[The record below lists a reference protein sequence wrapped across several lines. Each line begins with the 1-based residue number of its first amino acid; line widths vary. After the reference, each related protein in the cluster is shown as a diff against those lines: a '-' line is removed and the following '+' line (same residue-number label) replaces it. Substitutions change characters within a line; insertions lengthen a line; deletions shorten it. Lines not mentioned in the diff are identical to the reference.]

1 MVSIERQTRIFLLL
15 ISVLFIQLNYFDR
28 VYAERR
34 IYAESSI
41 FTCAEID
48 ENLAET
54 PVLTQGYTVTGTVS
68 DAETGKTLAGATVF
82 VPEIQYGV
90 ISASD
95 GFYKISLPEGEHKI
109 VFSFVG
115 YESFE
120 KVVGSDK
127 DITLD
132 VKLVSSSL
140 SLGEVTVSAQAAN
153 RNVEQAEMSSIA
165 VNIETM
171 RNIPAFLGEVDV
183 LRSVQLLPGVQ
194 SAGDGN
200 TGFFVRG
207 GNADQNLVLFD
218 DAVVFNASHLFNFF
232 SVFNP
237 DAVADLKLYKGG
249 IPPSYGGRLSSVLD
263 IDMKSGSMDDY
274 RVNGGIGLISSRVSV
289 EGPLQ
294 EGRSSFLVA
303 GRRTYA
309 DLFLKLSPD
318 ENQRDTRLYFYDL
331 NAKMNYVLDG
341 RNRIFLSGYFGRD
354 LTAFSDLFGFDWGN
368 ATGSMRWNRL
378 FSHRFTGNISLLYS
392 NYQFNISGDIGPAA
406 FRWQSAINNI
416 NLKTDFTYL
425 FNDNNIFSFGLHS
438 IYHNLDPGI
447 ISAAIEGASETTIEL
462 SAGNALEHGIYF
474 NNEQRLFDNRL
485 AIVYGARVSAFQVI
499 GPGKHYVFDKTD
511 PQEWEVA
518 DTVFLERGNIHDTF
532 YGWEPRLSLRFN
544 LSANSSLKAGY
555 NRMIQY
561 IQQAQSAQSVAPY
574 DVWYM
579 SSNNI
584 PPQVADQVAVGY
596 FRNFMNDNIEA
607 SVEFYYKDLNNI
619 SDVID
624 NGDIL
629 GNELLESQLRI
640 GDGWSYGAEMLVRKD
655 EGRFTGFA
663 GYTLART
670 RRKIDGINDGEAYF
684 APNDRSHD
692 LSLSG
697 GYAINPAVSISLNF
711 VYSTGRAITL
721 PVGKMYYQGAFAPI
735 YADRNSSRLPD
746 YHRADLSVTYTL
758 GGSSGSRRFS
768 SSWNFSVFNVYGRV
782 NPISVSFAE
791 DSDRPGIPR
800 SSFFYIPGPV
810 PAITWNFSF

>member
-1 MVSIERQTRIFLLL
+1 MIRIKSPSAIIFIFIFALIIRQGSF
-15 ISVLFIQLNYFDR
+15 
-28 VYAERR
+28 A
-34 IYAESSI
+34 
-41 FTCAEID
+41 
-48 ENLAET
+48 
-54 PVLTQGYTVTGTVS
+54 QGYVVSGTVT
-68 DAETGKTLAGATVF
+68 DAETGETLVGATVF
-82 VPEIQYGV
+82 VPDIQFGV
-90 ISASD
+90 VTGSD
-95 GFYKISLPEGEHKI
+95 GFYRLPLPGGEYRI

-120 KVVGSDK
+120 KVVSPDK
-127 DITLD
+127 DTGLD
-132 VKLVSSSL
+132 VELAGSAVSL
-140 SLGEVTVSAQAAN
+140 DEVVVSARAAD
-153 RNVEQAEMSSIA
+153 RNVERAEMSAIA
-165 VNIETM
+165 VSMETI

-183 LRSVQLLPGVQ
+183 LRTIQLLPGVQ

-249 IPPSYGGRLSSVLD
+249 IHPSYGGRLSSVLD
-263 IDMKSGSMDDY
+263 IGMKSGSLDEY
-274 RVNGGIGLISSRVSV
+274 IINGGIGLISSRVSL
-289 EGPLQ
+289 EGPVQ
-294 EGRSSFLVA
+294 QGRSSFLVA

-318 ENQRDTRLYFYDL
+318 ENQRDTRLFFYDL
-331 NAKMNYVLDG
+331 NAKMNYVVDD
-341 RNRIFLSGYFGRD
+341 RNRIFISGYYGKD

-368 ATGSMRWNRL
+368 ATGSLRWNRI
-378 FSHRFTGNISLLYS
+378 FSERFFGNFSLHYS
-392 NYQFNISGDIGPAA
+392 NYRFNITGDVGPAT
-406 FRWQSAINNI
+406 FRWQSLINNI
-416 NLKTDFTYL
+416 NLKTGFSYL
-425 FNDNNIFSFGLHS
+425 LNDNNTFSFGVSS
-438 IYHNLDPGI
+438 IYHMLDPGI
-447 ISAAIEGASETTIEL
+447 ISAAIEGASETTVEL
-462 SAGNALEHGIYF
+462 SDKNALEHGIYF

-485 AIVYGARVSAFQVI
+485 VLVYGARGSAFNII
-499 GPGKHYVFDKTD
+499 GPGKQYLFDKTQ
-511 PQEWEVA
+511 PLEWEVS
-518 DTVFLERGNIHDTF
+518 DTIFLERGSIYDTF

-544 LSANSSLKAGY
+544 LDANSSVKASY

-574 DVWYM
+574 DVWYA

-596 FRNFMNDNIEA
+596 FRNFLSDQVEA
-607 SVEFYYKDLNNI
+607 SLEFYYKDMRNI

-640 GDGWSYGAEMLVRKD
+640 GDGWSYGAEMLIRKD

-663 GYTLART
+663 GYTWART
-670 RRKIDGINDGEAYF
+670 RRKIEGINNGEAYF
-684 APNDRSHD
+684 APNDRRHD
-692 LSLSG
+692 LSISG
-697 GYAINPAVSISLNF
+697 GYAITPAVSASLNL
-711 VYSTGRAITL
+711 VWSTGRAFTL

-735 YADRNSSRLPD
+735 YAERNSNRLPD
-746 YHRADLSVTYTL
+746 YHRLDLSVTYTP

-768 SSWNFSVFNVYGRV
+768 SSWNFSVFNIYGRV

-791 DSDRPGIPR
+791 DSDRPGIPG
-800 SSFFYIPGPV
+800 SSFFYIPGPI
-810 PAITWNFSF
+810 PAVTWNFNF